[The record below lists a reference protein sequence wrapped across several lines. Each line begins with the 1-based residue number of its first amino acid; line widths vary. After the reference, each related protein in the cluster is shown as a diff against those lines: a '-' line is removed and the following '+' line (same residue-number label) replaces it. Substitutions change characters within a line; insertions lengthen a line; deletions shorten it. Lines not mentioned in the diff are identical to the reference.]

1 MSPLPTLLDPLR
13 FRLRGRSL
21 IEASAG
27 WPVLL
32 IGAPLRRGGRLY
44 NCALVIAD
52 GRLLG
57 VVPKSYL
64 PNYREYYEKRW
75 FASGAGLSGL
85 EIDVGGHVAPFGT
98 DLLFAAST
106 LRDFIFHIEI
116 CEDLWAPAPPSDF
129 GALAGALVLVNLSAS
144 NITVGKADTR

>member
-1 MSPLPTLLDPLR
+1 MVYICVLIVYIHIICFFFFFKQKTAYEMRISDWSSDVCSSDLL
-13 FRLRGRSL
+13 
-21 IEASAG
+21 
-27 WPVLL
+27 V
-32 IGAPLRRGGRLY
+32 GAPLRRGGRLY

-75 FASGAGLSGL
+75 FAPGAGLSGL

-98 DLLFAAST
+98 DLLFAA
-106 LRDFIFHIEI
+106 D
-116 CEDLWAPAPPSDF
+116 
-129 GALAGALVLVNLSAS
+129 GYQ
-144 NITVGKADTR
+144 VGRAHV